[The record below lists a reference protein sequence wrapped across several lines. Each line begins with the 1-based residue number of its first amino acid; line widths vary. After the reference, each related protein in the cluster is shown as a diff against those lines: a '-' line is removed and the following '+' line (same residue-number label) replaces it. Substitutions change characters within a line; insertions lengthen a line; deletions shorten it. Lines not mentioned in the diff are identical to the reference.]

1 MGELT
6 ESQAMSRGA
15 ILEAA
20 EAILADEGMPGL
32 NVSAIMRRAG
42 ISRTAFYRRFD
53 DVYGVVAA
61 VLDRITEELVVASGD
76 WLGGGIG
83 SPGVIHGNLLSFARA
98 FELRGRTLDAIRV
111 AALMDDGI
119 GALWSGLVQAFR
131 DATEAAILRD
141 QAAGVIDGALDAAGA
156 AVALTWMG
164 EQASFDLMGRRASG
178 GPEAYADLLTPV
190 WTRTLFGIERESAA
204 TT

>member
-6 ESQAMSRGA
+6 ESQARSRGA

-61 VLDRITEELVVASGD
+61 VLERVTEELVAASGE
-76 WLGGGIG
+76 WLRGGIG
-83 SPGVIHGNLLSFARA
+83 SPDVIHGNLLSFARA
-98 FELRGRTLDAIRV
+98 FESRGRTLDAIR
-111 AALMDDGI
+111 AAASMDEGI
-119 GALWSGLVQAFR
+119 GALWAGLVRAFR
-131 DATEAAILRD
+131 DATEAAIRRD
-141 QAAGVIDGALDAAGA
+141 QAAGVIDDGLDAAGA

-178 GPEAYADLLTPV
+178 GPEGYADLLTPV
-190 WTRTLFGIERESAA
+190 WTRTLFGIGGDAA
-204 TT
+204 DLQ